1 MWSLAH
7 EVREVR
13 THYARVLWRHPTWAA
28 LYGWFVVVTPDCDPV
43 LPALHAIREARIGHP
58 SPPVE
63 RIARR
68 ATSIAHKNP
77 RNRCWDEA
85 ELWPQVPVP
94 PAQTPNAPRSIVPEV
109 AELFRRA
116 GISPADAA
124 WDAISTGVDI
134 GIDWLDEFASNS
146 KLRGDKL
153 IAAAR
158 DARAIPSRQRLRA
171 HFYQAE
177 GRPLVALLL
186 GGDQWGSVAR
196 LAAGCEASLL
206 LWALK
211 LRHANEVGEPEPV
224 PPPPVVKAWA
234 TTCQL
239 IEAATAGVDSLGS
252 TAEDATAA

>member
-13 THYARVLWRHPTWAA
+13 TPYARVLWRHPAWAA

-43 LPALHAIREARIGHP
+43 LPALHAIREARIGRP
-58 SPPVE
+58 SPSAD

-68 ATSIAHKNP
+68 ATSIAHNNP
-77 RNRCWDEA
+77 GNRCRDEA
-85 ELWPQVPVP
+85 ELWPEVPVA
-94 PAQTPNAPRSIVPEV
+94 PAPTPNAPRSIVPEV

-116 GISPADAA
+116 GISPAEAA
-124 WDAISTGVDI
+124 WDAISIGVDI
-134 GIDWLDEFASNS
+134 GIDWLDQFASSS

-158 DARAIPSRQRLRA
+158 DAPAIPSRQRLRA
-171 HFYQAE
+171 HFCQAE

-186 GGDQWGSVAR
+186 GGDQWGSAAR
-196 LAAGCEASLL
+196 QAAGCEASLL

-211 LRHANEVGEPEPV
+211 LRHAMEAGEPAPV
-224 PPPPVVKAWA
+224 PPRPVVKAWS
-234 TTCQL
+234 TTSQL
-239 IEAATAGVDSLGS
+239 IEAAIAGIDSQS
-252 TAEDATAA
+252 TSARNATAA